1 MLTVQTLVLSPSLT
15 AGARFNLG
23 QYIDF
28 DTWKFSQIETM
39 RYAVLQRPGYSE
51 TGSVAALQLQNQ
63 GIANILTFGVGARIS
78 ALSSDKW
85 LSNTRELRIIATYDV
100 IHSGNVSTANFIVG
114 SNDFAVSTSPARGIT
129 AWCKLWIL
137 LCSTNYS

>member
-1 MLTVQTLVLSPSLT
+1 
-15 AGARFNLG
+15 
-23 QYIDF
+23 
-28 DTWKFSQIETM
+28 M

-114 SNDFAVSTSPARGIT
+114 SNDFAVSTSPARAALQLG
-129 AWCKLWIL
+129 ASYSFVMFDKLQLEFSYDFEWRNKYTDNSGEIAIR
-137 LCSTNYS
+137 YVF